1 MAEKLSGVASAATAY
16 YAVAVVKADSGLTI
30 NTLKVNEFPSVFW
43 FPGMLN
49 REYLVNEKESYSV
62 MLISDCKM
70 HIIYI

>member
-16 YAVAVVKADSGLTI
+16 YAVAVVKASSGLTI

-49 REYLVNEKESYSV
+49 REYLVNEK
-62 MLISDCKM
+62 
-70 HIIYI
+70 